1 MRYWE
6 LKKTPTST
14 ALKKRI
20 EKTLKTRPDLI
31 EKARN
36 CGMWTKEA
44 EKILKEFENE

>member
-1 MRYWE
+1 M
-6 LKKTPTST
+6 T
-14 ALKKRI
+14 I
-20 EKTLKTRPDLI
+20 EIFWQLI